1 VTIFDYYLTLGSIL
15 SFLLCP
21 NSLALKM
28 VIIGLSIQP
37 VCVNL
42 VLLGERPPA
51 KPYCYNP

>member
-1 VTIFDYYLTLGSIL
+1 VTIFDYSLTLGSIL

-42 VLLGERPPA
+42 EISGKRSPVKL
-51 KPYCYNP
+51 